1 MSKTPIFAR
10 IRLAAGGNDR
20 QKDLKEPFLTPGGT
34 LHTDLKYEKSKLKVR
49 WLMLSL
55 TSMLM
60 MGSYYCYD
68 NPAALYKNLQA
79 RFYFEDKFDYYFDLL
94 YSVYSLPNIVLP
106 MAGWLLVDRLGVNF
120 ALNLFAC
127 AILIGQVR
135 TDWGIAGP
143 VAPSRSRVPPLRRT
157 PCARRDLPL
166 LARLSPLASA
176 LAFGARLPRSH
187 DYHLTGSLARPAV
200 HRGDGTRARWE
211 TRSSS
216 SYLEASPSRHRDAI
230 LFTGLPSYLV

>member
-10 IRLAAGGNDR
+10 IRLAASGNDR

-34 LHTDLKYEKSKLKVR
+34 LHTDLKSKLKVR

-55 TSMLM
+55 VSMLM

-68 NPAALYKNLQA
+68 NTAALYKNLQA

-106 MAGWLLVDRLGVNF
+106 MAGGLLVDRLGVNF

-127 AILIGQVR
+127 AILIGQVC
-135 TDWGIAGP
+135 TGKGIVGP
-143 VAPSRSRVPPLRRT
+143 AAPSR
-157 PCARRDLPL
+157 
-166 LARLSPLASA
+166 
-176 LAFGARLPRSH
+176 
-187 DYHLTGSLARPAV
+187 Y
-200 HRGDGTRARWE
+200 
-211 TRSSS
+211 
-216 SYLEASPSRHRDAI
+216 
-230 LFTGLPSYLV
+230 

>member
-10 IRLAAGGNDR
+10 IRLAASGNDR

-68 NPAALYKNLQA
+68 NPAALYKNLQD

-106 MAGWLLVDRLGVNF
+106 MAGGLLVDRLGVNF

-135 TDWGIAGP
+135 TDWGIVGP

-176 LAFGARLPRSH
+176 LAFRARLSA
-187 DYHLTGSLARPAV
+187 LA
-200 HRGDGTRARWE
+200 
-211 TRSSS
+211 
-216 SYLEASPSRHRDAI
+216 
-230 LFTGLPSYLV
+230 